1 MESRDEVSSAQDDA
15 PKHQITSMTQH
26 HHYKITLRPEPDGG
40 FTAIV
45 PALPGC
51 VTYGR
56 TLKEARRMVKDAIDC
71 YIASLKKHG
80 EPIPNRP

>member
-1 MESRDEVSSAQDDA
+1 M
-15 PKHQITSMTQH
+15 H
-26 HHYKITLRPEPDGG
+26 RPEPESG

-56 TLKEARRMVKDAIDC
+56 TLAEARTMAKDAISG
-71 YIASLKKHG
+71 YIESFKKHKQPIPTDDETLVASLDLEYSH
-80 EPIPNRP
+80 

>member
-1 MESRDEVSSAQDDA
+1 MAKARY
-15 PKHQITSMTQH
+15 
-26 HHYKITLRPEPDGG
+26 HYNVILRPEPDGG

-56 TLKEARRMVKDAIDC
+56 TLDEARHMAKDAVTG
-71 YIASLKKHG
+71 YIASLKKHK
-80 EPIPNRP
+80 EPIPSDEETLVTSLDLEYAPASGR